1 MIVQRKCEL
10 LAKVTNL
17 VEKTFH
23 KLCHATE
30 NSNYPFHVDRDSRSV
45 TMRVWRRKNIY
56 FLQIRE
62 QSSCNENSFVNIN
75 KNLRQIKLQHR
86 LKSLYKRIKHY

>member
-45 TMRVWRRKNIY
+45 TCTMRV
-56 FLQIRE
+56 
-62 QSSCNENSFVNIN
+62 
-75 KNLRQIKLQHR
+75 
-86 LKSLYKRIKHY
+86 